1 MSCPREWHGALCP
14 EDGPGPD
21 EVDVQ
26 LLDLSAA
33 LVFLIGALAY
43 LNVRFLKL
51 PSTIGATIGG

>member
-1 MSCPREWHGALCP
+1 M
-14 EDGPGPD
+14 
-21 EVDVQ
+21 Q